1 VIPKRA
7 LALWLV
13 LAATACGTLSTEE
26 EKKLG
31 QQAQREVREH
41 FVMMRDR
48 VVVNYVRDV
57 GRRMVEASDPS
68 AFEFRFYV
76 VEDEEINAFALPGG
90 AIYVHTGTIAKAA
103 DAAELAGVLAHE
115 IGHVT
120 ARHVAQLYRR
130 QRNTGVA
137 AQVAALAVGIL
148 TGNPY
153 LYNAAGLGASV
164 AATAYTSQFG
174 REAERQA
181 DALAVEAMIRAGYD
195 PNALGSFF
203 RTLMEESRT
212 GGLKAPEFL
221 RSHPATEERIANVTA
236 LIRSHPP
243 FQATR
248 RDDGGR
254 FEIIQKRIALVEG
267 MDTEGEVEAEPEGKG
282 RQ

>member
-1 VIPKRA
+1 VRA
-7 LALWLV
+7 RGVLLGLALV
-13 LAATACGTLSTEE
+13 TAACGTLSVEE
-26 EKKLG
+26 EQKLG
-31 QQAQREVREH
+31 HQAQREVREH

-48 VVVNYVRDV
+48 VVVNYVRDL
-57 GRRMVEASDPS
+57 GRRMAEASEPS
-68 AFEFRFYV
+68 AFQFRFYV

-90 AIYVHTGTIAKAA
+90 AIYVHTGTIQKAK

-120 ARHVAQLYRR
+120 ARHVAHLYRR

-137 AQVAALAVGIL
+137 AQFLALAVGIL

-164 AATAYTSQFG
+164 AGVAYLSQFS
-174 REAERQA
+174 REAESEA

-195 PNALGSFF
+195 PNALASFF
-203 RTLMEESRT
+203 GTLLEENKT

-221 RSHPATEERIANVTA
+221 RSHPATEERIANVRA

-243 FQATR
+243 FAAKR
-248 RDDGGR
+248 RDDGGKLD
-254 FEIIQKRIALVEG
+254 IIQQRIALVAG
-267 MDTEGEVEAEPEGKG
+267 TDTEGDVEGEQP
-282 RQ
+282 